1 MDIEWI
7 KVLVSIVSTVFI
19 PIFIW
24 WLNRKGDESKKPKL
38 HSDMDVD
45 IESAKEFEKIKNDVS
60 ISRLE
65 KDRYSKKLYN
75 DSSINFDEAYFFSK
89 LRDSD
94 NLVNL
99 YLIHKSRIDLVYD
112 STGKVSRLKSKS
124 PKHQKYYFLI
134 SYLICV
140 GLGSTPYI
148 LAGQYKYY
156 ILKFYNAQNLLAV
169 IELILFPILF
179 LVIGVLSLIEA
190 GKQNRVNNYVDEFNK
205 EVTEAQSEERN
216 DE

>member
-24 WLNRKGDESKKPKL
+24 WLNRKGDQSKKPKL

-45 IESAKEFEKIKNDVS
+45 IESAKEFEKIKNDDSV
-60 ISRLE
+60 SRLE

-99 YLIHKSRIDLVYD
+99 YLVHKRRIVLVYD
-112 STGKVSRLKSKS
+112 STGKVKHLKSKS

-134 SYLICV
+134 SYLVFV
-140 GLGSTPYI
+140 GLGSIPYI
-148 LAGQYKYY
+148 FAGQYKYY
-156 ILKFYNAQNLLAV
+156 ILKLYHAQNLMGVL
-169 IELILFPILF
+169 EFILLPILSF
-179 LVIGVLSLIEA
+179 VIGVLSLIEA
-190 GKQNRVNNYVDEFNK
+190 GKQNRVNRYLDKLNK
-205 EVTEAQSEERN
+205 KVSESQSEERN
-216 DE
+216 NE